1 MLCIQRPG
9 FPGIVLF
16 SQYLTMVRI
25 FQGRHHPEVAI
36 ILHAVFN
43 VVGAQFL
50 KIWMLTLG
58 LGFLRNAQGW
68 PKLALTKLSGVAQCF
83 L

>member
-1 MLCIQRPG
+1 M
-9 FPGIVLF
+9 LF

-25 FQGRHHPEVAI
+25 FQGGHHPAVAI
-36 ILHAVFN
+36 LLPAVFN

-58 LGFLRNAQGW
+58 LGFFRNAQGW
-68 PKLALTKLSGVAQCF
+68 PKLGV
-83 L
+83 